1 MSHEL
6 DLRELLSEM
15 SGKDVSALDA
25 DADLVRELDLDS
37 LAGLRMLARVENRFD
52 ARFPD
57 ERLSEFRTV
66 RQLLEV
72 IEK

>member
-1 MSHEL
+1 MSHES

-15 SGKDVSALDA
+15 SGKDVSVLDPS
-25 DADLVRELDLDS
+25 ADLVRELGLDS
-37 LAGLRMLARVENRFD
+37 LAGLRMLARVEKRFG

-57 ERLSEFRTV
+57 ERLSDFRTV
-66 RQLLEV
+66 RQLLEA